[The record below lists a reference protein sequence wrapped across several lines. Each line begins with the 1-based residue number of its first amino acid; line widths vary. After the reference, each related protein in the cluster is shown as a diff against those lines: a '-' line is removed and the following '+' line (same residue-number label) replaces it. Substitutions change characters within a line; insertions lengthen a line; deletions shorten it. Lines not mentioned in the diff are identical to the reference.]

1 MSTPSLHEE
10 VTARPYDARL
20 ARRLWGYVL
29 PYRRQLLLAVLMMV
43 VVSATGL
50 VGPYLIRIA
59 IDHHIAGH
67 NAAGLTQLALV
78 YVLSQLINWVASYYQ
93 TYHMTWIGQRSIYQI
108 RQEVFGH
115 LQLLGF
121 KFFDSR
127 PAGVIMSRVTND
139 VNAMSELISSGIVHV
154 LNDTITLTG
163 IVIIMLK
170 MHTRLALVSFVTIP
184 LLVWAATSFRGK
196 VRRAYDLVRQRI
208 AMLYANLQE
217 SISGVRVTQAFVREQ
232 ENLGRFNRLNQQNFD
247 ANLEAI
253 KLFAIF
259 GPFVQLVGTAGTC
272 LVLYYGGRLILGGS
286 AGITIGILVAFSTY
300 LNRFFVPI
308 QDLTNVYNM
317 MQAAM
322 AACEKVFGIMDTRPD
337 ITDAP
342 GARTLPRVRGRVE
355 FCDVTFGYDPAR
367 PVLHQ
372 VNLVAEPGQRIA
384 LVGET
389 GAGKSSIINLL
400 ARFYEPTQGRITIDG
415 HDLSRVTTQSL
426 RRQLGIVLQDTF
438 LFSGSVRENIR
449 YGRPEASDAEVV
461 RAAKTVGA
469 HVFITA
475 LPDGYDTD
483 VGERGG
489 RLSVGQRQ
497 LVAFARA
504 LLCDPAILILDE
516 ATSSVDAYTELLIQR
531 ALDRLLEGRT
541 SFIIAHRLSTIR
553 SADLILVLDQ
563 GRIVERGRH
572 QELLA
577 QGQVYARLYELQ
589 FRFQDAAS

>member
-1 MSTPSLHEE
+1 VSTPSLHEE

>member
-108 RQEVFGH
+108 RQELFGH